1 MRIKIT
7 DFGTAKLL
15 NKEELIDGRPQEG
28 TLLSSLPSPLL
39 NESILTTI
47 MYRLDPSGRARTRS
61 FVGTP
66 EYVSPEVLSEGRE
79 SSFS

>member
-1 MRIKIT
+1 MKIT

-15 NKEELIDGRPQEG
+15 NKEELVDGRPQEG
-28 TLLSSLPSPLL
+28 KPQLYISFDRDANYSSPTAS
-39 NESILTTI
+39 N
-47 MYRLDPSGRARTRS
+47 GRPRTRS